1 MNLFKFIWRYWTS
14 STFRNNIG
22 IILYRL
28 ENQEE
33 LTNQFNEEL
42 KKIREETLETCKKR
56 IDNLVYIKDH
66 VPGGMALSK
75 INELINELK
84 EDYRDIENEKFT

>member
-14 STFRNNIG
+14 YTFRKNVG
-22 IILYRL
+22 IIIYRL

-33 LTNQFNEEL
+33 LEKHFHEEVE
-42 KKIREETLETCKKR
+42 KIREETLETCKKR
-56 IDNLVYIKDH
+56 IDNLVYIKDY

-84 EDYRDIENEKFT
+84 EDYRDIENKKF

>member
-1 MNLFKFIWRYWTS
+1 MNLFKFIWKYWTS
-14 STFRNNIG
+14 STFRKNVAVIV
-22 IILYRL
+22 YRL

-33 LTNQFNEEL
+33 LEKHFHEEVE
-42 KKIREETLETCKKR
+42 KIREETLETCKKR

-84 EDYRDIENEKFT
+84 EDYRDIENEKLT

>member
-1 MNLFKFIWRYWTS
+1 MNLVKFVWRYWTS